1 MATINVQL
9 KHGLKVGNE
18 TQKVAV
24 LTDQLTAGQILEA
37 KETAEKVVAFQVNG
51 RTVPVVVES
60 PARFGA
66 LLLCEQIKSIGKIT
80 GPLDGDYLNM
90 LHHEDLDILNAHAD
104 LLAGAITVQE
114 LADKLTEKGLTASP
128 EVTQKGRSDSGSDRT
143 ADHGNGADQKGD
155 GDH

>member
-1 MATINVQL
+1 MATINVEL
-9 KHGLKVGNE
+9 KHGLKVGDE
-18 TQKVAV
+18 LQKVAV
-24 LTDQLTAGQILEA
+24 ITDQLTAGQILAA

-80 GPLDGDYLNM
+80 GPLDVDYLSM

-104 LLAGAITVQE
+104 LLAGAVTAQE

-128 EVTQKGRSDSGSDRT
+128 EVTQKGRSDNGSDR
-143 ADHGNGADQKGD
+143 AAVHGNDADQKGD